1 MINANPVK
9 TNPTDLDWYEQKLLT
24 LNPDFD
30 DLDPEEQELRDFI
43 DQGEWVSELTP
54 ERLQDIRESAHNTLM
69 ELREHNLRK
78 LLTTFQDGQWHS
90 TDELVAL
97 LGDRWGQVLADAR
110 EQEYVIDQRDNADN
124 RFEYR
129 MPLRIKVS
137 GVNPS

>member
-9 TNPTDLDWYEQKLLT
+9 TNPTDLDWYEQKLLM

-30 DLDPEEQELRDFI
+30 DLDPDEQELRDSI

-54 ERLQDIRESAHNTLM
+54 ERLQDIHESAHNTLM
-69 ELREHNLRK
+69 ELRDHNLRK

-90 TDELVAL
+90 IDELVAL
-97 LGDRWGQVLADAR
+97 LGDRWGQALSDA
-110 EQEYVIDQRDNADN
+110 QKQGHVIDQRNDDNN

-129 MPLRIKVS
+129 LPLR
-137 GVNPS
+137 N

>member
-9 TNPTDLDWYEQKLLT
+9 TNPSDLDWYEQQLLM

-30 DLDPEEQELRDFI
+30 DLDPEEQELRDSI

-78 LLTTFQDGQWHS
+78 LLSILQDGQWHS
-90 TDELVAL
+90 QDELVSQ
-97 LGDRWGQVLADAR
+97 LGDRWGQALSDAY
-110 EQEYVIDQRDNADN
+110 QQGYVIDQRDNADN

-129 MPLRIKVS
+129 MPLR
-137 GVNPS
+137 N

>member
-9 TNPTDLDWYEQKLLT
+9 TNLSDLDWYEQQLLM

-30 DLDPEEQELRDFI
+30 DLDPEEQELRNSI

-54 ERLQDIRESAHNTLM
+54 ERWQDIQESARNTLM

-78 LLTTFQDGQWHS
+78 LLTTFQDSQWHS

-97 LGDRWGQVLADAR
+97 LGDRLGQVLSDAR
-110 EQEYVIDQRDNADN
+110 EQGYVIDQRENTDN

-129 MPLRIKVS
+129 MPLR
-137 GVNPS
+137 N

>member
-1 MINANPVK
+1 
-9 TNPTDLDWYEQKLLT
+9 
-24 LNPDFD
+24 
-30 DLDPEEQELRDFI
+30 
-43 DQGEWVSELTP
+43 
-54 ERLQDIRESAHNTLM
+54 M

-97 LGDRWGQVLADAR
+97 LGDRWGQALSDAR

-129 MPLRIKVS
+129 MPLR
-137 GVNPS
+137 N

>member
-30 DLDPEEQELRDFI
+30 DLDPEEQELRDSI

-54 ERLQDIRESAHNTLM
+54 ERLQDIWESAHNTLM
-69 ELREHNLRK
+69 ELREHNLRQ

-97 LGDRWGQVLADAR
+97 LGDRWGQALSDAH
-110 EQEYVIDQRDNADN
+110 QQGYVIDQRDNADN

-129 MPLRIKVS
+129 MPLR
-137 GVNPS
+137 N

>member
-9 TNPTDLDWYEQKLLT
+9 TNPTDLDWYEQRLLM

-30 DLDPEEQELRDFI
+30 DLDPEEQELRDSI

-54 ERLQDIRESAHNTLM
+54 ERLKDLQESAHNTLV
-69 ELREHNLRK
+69 ELREHNLQK

-90 TDELVAL
+90 RDELVSL
-97 LGDRWGQVLADAR
+97 LGDRWGQALSDAY
-110 EQEYVIDQRDNADN
+110 QQGYVIDQRDNADN

-129 MPLRIKVS
+129 MPLR
-137 GVNPS
+137 N

>member
-9 TNPTDLDWYEQKLLT
+9 TNPSDLDWYEQQLLM

-30 DLDPEEQELRDFI
+30 DLDPEEQELRDSI

-78 LLTTFQDGQWHS
+78 LLSILQDGQWHS
-90 TDELVAL
+90 QDELVSQ
-97 LGDRWGQVLADAR
+97 LGDRWGQALSDAH
-110 EQEYVIDQRDNADN
+110 QQGYVIDQRDNADN
-124 RFEYR
+124 HFEYR
-129 MPLRIKVS
+129 MPLR
-137 GVNPS
+137 N